1 MAVKLN
7 LHLGRKK
14 LRSKSL
20 KPVFTVAT
28 INMTYNSAMCLSL
41 SSTFKIQ
48 NSKKEEISKL
58 MEKDEKLEKPIM
70 RGVGWVK
77 CVQSILLNSQRI
89 NHCLRKT
96 QLIASIRK

>member
-58 MEKDEKLEKPIM
+58 DGKRWETGEANYERSWVGEVCSKYIIKLSKNKSLLKKDTT
-70 RGVGWVK
+70 
-77 CVQSILLNSQRI
+77 
-89 NHCLRKT
+89 HCKYT
-96 QLIASIRK
+96 